1 MATATL
7 TGEDIAENL
16 GEVNVIDSTVD
27 RTVLSSSPEID
38 FELCKTSVTER
49 LKTFAHWPLSAQ
61 VSLRHTERRVWSC
74 GE

>member
-7 TGEDIAENL
+7 TGEDIEENL
-16 GEVNVIDSTVD
+16 GEVHVIDSAVD

-61 VSLRHTERRVWSC
+61 VSLRLREIGLELW
-74 GE
+74 GM